1 MKKKLLSIFISL
13 ILVISVFSVA
23 SFGDFGDFAGDS
35 DWGYDSGSDWGGSD
49 WGGSSDWGDSGWDN
63 SGWSSGSGNG
73 GYYYY
78 DGGSYSGSEE
88 SGGGIP
94 LVLIVGIVIVV
105 IVAAGVLGK
114 SGMNGSNARRSVTIQ
129 QPKPS
134 EPLVNDIDK
143 LKAKDKN
150 FSEDKFLD
158 DASNLYVRL
167 QDAWTNR
174 DLTPV
179 RNKLSAE
186 LYAKSDRQIQNYI
199 KNNQTNHVEKVSV
212 LNCEIIGC
220 TSDGVNDIITV
231 KTLARITD
239 YTTDDNTGN
248 VIRGDRNREVFMT
261 YHWTFIRSLDR
272 TSKVAGE
279 SDGKHCP
286 NCGAPID
293 LNQSA
298 VCAYCGSVLE
308 SGSYDWVLSNIKGIS
323 QQSS

>member
-13 ILVISVFSVA
+13 ALVISVFSVV
-23 SFGDFGDFAGDS
+23 SFADFGEFAGDS

-49 WGGSSDWGDSGWDN
+49 WND
-63 SGWSSGSGNG
+63 SGWSSDYGNG

-78 DGGSYSGSEE
+78 NGGSYYGSEDDDF
-88 SGGGIP
+88 P
-94 LVLIVGIVIVV
+94 LALVVGIVILV
-105 IVAAGVLGK
+105 IVAASVLNK
-114 SGMNGSNARRSVTIQ
+114 SRMNGNNTRRTVTIQ
-129 QPKPS
+129 QPKPA
-134 EPLVNDIDK
+134 EPLTNDIEK

-150 FSEDKFLD
+150 FSEEKFLD

-179 RNKLSAE
+179 RNKLSTE

-220 TSDGVNDIITV
+220 TSDEVNDIITV
-231 KTLARITD
+231 KTLARIVD

-248 VIRGDRNREVFMT
+248 VIRGDKNREVFMT
-261 YHWTFIRSLDR
+261 YHWTFIRSLDQK
-272 TSKVAGE
+272 SKLNGE

>member
-35 DWGYDSGSDWGGSD
+35 DWGYDSGSDWGGS
-49 WGGSSDWGDSGWDN
+49 SDWGDSGWDN
-63 SGWSSGSGNG
+63 SGWNSGYGNG
-73 GYYYY
+73 GYYFY
-78 DGGSYSGSEE
+78 DGGSSSQGEE
-88 SGGGIP
+88 GGGIP

-114 SGMNGSNARRSVTIQ
+114 SGMNGSNTRRNVTIQ

-150 FSEDKFLD
+150 FSENKFLD

-199 KNNQTNHVEKVSV
+199 KNNQTNHVENVSV

-220 TSDGVNDIITV
+220 TNDGVNDIITV
-231 KTLARITD
+231 KTLARIVD

-261 YHWTFIRSLDR
+261 YHWTFIRSLDQ
-272 TSKVAGE
+272 TSRVAGE

-286 NCGAPID
+286 NCGAPVD

>member
-1 MKKKLLSIFISL
+1 MNKKLLSILISL
-13 ILVISVFSVA
+13 LLIISVFSVA

-49 WGGSSDWGDSGWDN
+49 WDFGSSSDWDSDY
-63 SGWSSGSGNG
+63 GNG

-78 DGGSYSGSEE
+78 NGGGYSGESE
-88 SGGGIP
+88 GGDFP

-105 IVAAGVLGK
+105 IVVGGVLSK
-114 SGMNGSNARRSVTIQ
+114 SGMANQNTRRTVTIQ
-129 QPKPS
+129 QPKPT
-134 EPLVNDIDK
+134 EPLTNDIEK
-143 LKAKDKN
+143 LKARDKN
-150 FSEDKFLD
+150 FSEEKFLD

-167 QDAWTNR
+167 QDAWSNR

-179 RNKLSAE
+179 RNKLSTE
-186 LYAKSDRQIQNYI
+186 LYAKSERQIQNYI
-199 KNNQTNHVEKVSV
+199 KNNQTNHVERVSV

-220 TSDGVNDIITV
+220 TSDEVNDIITV
-231 KTLARITD
+231 KTLARIVD

-248 VIRGDRNREVFMT
+248 VIRGDKNREVFMT
-261 YHWTFIRSLDR
+261 YHWTFIRSLDQR
-272 TSKVAGE
+272 SKVAGE

-323 QQSS
+323 QQSQ

>member
-13 ILVISVFSVA
+13 ALVISVFSVV
-23 SFGDFGDFAGDS
+23 SFADFGEFAGDS
-35 DWGYDSGSDWGGSD
+35 DWGYDSGSDWGSGSD
-49 WGGSSDWGDSGWDN
+49 WDSSDWDN
-63 SGWSSGSGNG
+63 SGWNSGYGNG
-73 GYYYY
+73 GYYFY
-78 DGGSYSGSEE
+78 DGGSSSRGEE
-88 SGGGIP
+88 GGGIP
-94 LVLIVGIVIVV
+94 LVLIVGIIIVV

-114 SGMNGSNARRSVTIQ
+114 SGMNSNARRAVTIQ
-129 QPKPS
+129 QPKPA
-134 EPLVNDIDK
+134 EPLTNDIEK

-150 FSEDKFLD
+150 FSEEKFLD

-179 RNKLSAE
+179 RNKLSTE

-220 TSDGVNDIITV
+220 TSDEVNDIITV
-231 KTLARITD
+231 KTLARIVD

-248 VIRGDRNREVFMT
+248 VIRGDKNREVFMT
-261 YHWTFIRSLDR
+261 YHWTFIRSLDQK
-272 TSKVAGE
+272 SKLNGE

>member
-1 MKKKLLSIFISL
+1 MNKKLLSILISL
-13 ILVISVFSVA
+13 VLIVSVFSVA
-23 SFGDFGDFAGDS
+23 SFGDFGEFAGDS

-49 WGGSSDWGDSGWDN
+49 WDFGSSSDWDSDY
-63 SGWSSGSGNG
+63 GNG

-78 DGGSYSGSEE
+78 NGGGYSGESE
-88 SGGGIP
+88 GGDFP
-94 LVLIVGIVIVV
+94 LVLIVGIAIVV
-105 IVAAGVLGK
+105 IVVGGVLSK
-114 SGMNGSNARRSVTIQ
+114 SGMANQNTRRTVTIQ
-129 QPKPS
+129 QPKPT
-134 EPLVNDIDK
+134 EPLTNDIEK
-143 LKAKDKN
+143 LKARDKN
-150 FSEDKFLD
+150 FSEEKFLD

-167 QDAWTNR
+167 QDAWSNR

-179 RNKLSAE
+179 RNKLSTE
-186 LYAKSDRQIQNYI
+186 LYAKSERQIQNYI
-199 KNNQTNHVEKVSV
+199 KNNQTNHVERVSV

-220 TSDGVNDIITV
+220 TSDEVNDIITV
-231 KTLARITD
+231 KTLARIVD
-239 YTTDDNTGN
+239 YTTDDSTGN

-261 YHWTFIRSLDR
+261 YHWTFIRSLDQR
-272 TSKVAGE
+272 SKVAGE

-323 QQSS
+323 QQSQ